1 LSHQSFR
8 SASREKTVPVVKSL
22 IAWLVI
28 LCLAV
33 ANGALREAVLIPAL
47 DRTSGLILSGVLLSV
62 LVAVVAYIF
71 MRLVPR
77 VTVSNAVQIGVLWLF
92 LTLAFEFGLGRLIQ
106 HKSWAELF
114 EAYTFKEGNIWPIVL
129 AVTLL
134 APALA
139 AKVVSRGRHGKHDA

>member
-1 LSHQSFR
+1 M
-8 SASREKTVPVVKSL
+8 PVVKSL
-22 IAWLVI
+22 VAWLVI

-33 ANGALREAVLIPAL
+33 ANGALREAVLFFVL
-47 DRTSGLILSGVLLSV
+47 GCFCGLILSGVLLSV
-62 LVAVVAYIF
+62 LIAVVAYVF

-77 VTVSNAVQIGVLWLF
+77 VTVSNAIQIGALWLF
-92 LTLAFEFGLGRLIQ
+92 LTLAFEFGLGRFIQ
-106 HKSWAELF
+106 HKSWAQLF

-139 AKVVSRGRHGKHDA
+139 AKAVSKGRHGKHDA